1 MLSANVTQAQT
12 VRRAGAPDHH
22 LTKKGNRL
30 RLTVKS
36 GVVIPVLLMLPNLAW
51 MLLPKL
57 ATGSKGSVPLALTNA
72 ENVARVAVLALPFF
86 SSLDLK
92 KKHSTLALAGMALAL
107 AVYYSAWGRYF
118 IGGGSPE
125 LLSAPL
131 VGIPSPLAFAPI
143 AFLIFSSYMMDSRS
157 MLGASV
163 VFGALHVWVS
173 AVTS

>member
-1 MLSANVTQAQT
+1 M
-12 VRRAGAPDHH
+12 
-22 LTKKGNRL
+22 RL
-30 RLTVKS
+30 AVKS
-36 GVVIPVLLMLPNLAW
+36 GVITPLLLMLPNVAW
-51 MLLPKL
+51 MLLAKP
-57 ATGSKGSVPLALTNA
+57 AAGSKGSVPLALTIA

-86 SSLDLK
+86 YSLDLK
-92 KKHSTLALAGMALAL
+92 KKYSTLALAGMALAL
-107 AVYYSAWGRYF
+107 TVYYSAWGRYF

-143 AFLIFSSYMMDSRS
+143 AFLIISSYMLDSWW

>member
-1 MLSANVTQAQT
+1 M
-12 VRRAGAPDHH
+12 
-22 LTKKGNRL
+22 RL
-30 RLTVKS
+30 AVKS
-36 GVVIPVLLMLPNLAW
+36 GVIIPLLLMLPNVAW
-51 MLLPKL
+51 MLL
-57 ATGSKGSVPLALTNA
+57 ATPAAGSKGSVPLALTIA

-86 SSLDLK
+86 YSLDLK
-92 KKHSTLALAGMALAL
+92 KKYSTLALAGMALAL
-107 AVYYSAWGRYF
+107 TVYYSAWGRYF

-143 AFLIFSSYMMDSRS
+143 AFLIISSYMLDSWW